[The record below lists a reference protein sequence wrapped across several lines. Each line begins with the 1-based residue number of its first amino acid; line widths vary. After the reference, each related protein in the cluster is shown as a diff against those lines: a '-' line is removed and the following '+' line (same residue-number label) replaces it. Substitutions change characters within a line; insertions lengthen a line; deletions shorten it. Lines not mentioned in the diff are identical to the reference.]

1 MNSKFRRPDYKSSE
15 PHRRGYEGNAATP
28 TVERLRKRQKI
39 SVFWLVPFF
48 AALLGLFLAYNFYK
62 EQGPLITI
70 QFNTAEGLIAGKTP
84 IRYRDVNIGVVEKIK
99 LTDDLEKVTVEA
111 RMTVSSE
118 RYLNNHARFW
128 VVRPRICLL
137 YTSPSP
143 RDRG

>member
-15 PHRRGYEGNAATP
+15 PHRRGYEVNAATP
-28 TVERLRKRQKI
+28 KVERLRKRQKI

-84 IRYRDVNIGVVEKIK
+84 IRYRDVNESRYQWCVRSGDAVV
-99 LTDDLEKVTVEA
+99 
-111 RMTVSSE
+111 
-118 RYLNNHARFW
+118 W
-128 VVRPRICLL
+128 LL
-137 YTSPSP
+137 YSSDLSGWNRVSNTF
-143 RDRG
+143 